1 MLQMESS
8 NALLVFFGFV
18 SSVLGLITTIF
29 WLVVGW
35 RAMRAHEEIA
45 ASLRGDRAPQG

>member
-1 MLQMESS
+1 MLQTNGSS
-8 NALLVFFGFV
+8 ALLAFFGLV
-18 SSVLGLITTIF
+18 TSVLGLITTIF

-45 ASLRGDRAPQG
+45 AYLRRDGAARD